1 MLGSSCHHPSRPF
14 AFDSCCDSSCC
25 CCYMVVLLLVVI
37 NVSSDCCAVLSV
49 KVETQWNYFSL
60 ALLI

>member
-37 NVSSDCCAVLSV
+37 NC
-49 KVETQWNYFSL
+49 Y
-60 ALLI
+60 